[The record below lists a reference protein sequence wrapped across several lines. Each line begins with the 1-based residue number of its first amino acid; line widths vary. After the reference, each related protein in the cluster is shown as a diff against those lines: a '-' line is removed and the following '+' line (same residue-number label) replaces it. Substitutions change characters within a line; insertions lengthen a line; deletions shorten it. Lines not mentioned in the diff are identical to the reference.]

1 MKLWKTPFI
10 KGMQTKKI
18 CAIIPIIGRI
28 TVDFGAMCIIGQENE
43 NMDYLRFARQHYKII
58 L

>member
-1 MKLWKTPFI
+1 MENAFHKRDAN
-10 KGMQTKKI
+10 QKI